1 MSRHISC
8 QGFTERRISFLVC
21 PTTTALT
28 CGRLDVQFMN
38 VSNVNIMK
46 KAVQLTNFDLIL
58 VYTGRILFSGKS
70 NNQMLRCFM
79 DLKGKFPNKV
89 IRKGQ
94 FKELHFDSNGNF
106 LSHEVDKITERV
118 RFLMSLQNEITK
130 DYLIDR
136 KKPSL

>member
-1 MSRHISC
+1 
-8 QGFTERRISFLVC
+8 
-21 PTTTALT
+21 
-28 CGRLDVQFMN
+28 MN
-38 VSNVNIMK
+38 VSNANTLKTVK
-46 KAVQLTNFDLIL
+46 LTNFDLIL

-118 RFLMSLQNEITK
+118 RFLMPLQSEITK
-130 DYLIDR
+130 IYLIDR